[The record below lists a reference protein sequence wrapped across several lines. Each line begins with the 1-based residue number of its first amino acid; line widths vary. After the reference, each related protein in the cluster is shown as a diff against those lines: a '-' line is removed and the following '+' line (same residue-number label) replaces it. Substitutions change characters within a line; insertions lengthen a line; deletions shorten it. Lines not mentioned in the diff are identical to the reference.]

1 MENYPSKV
9 DKVYLRE
16 NKKTVLVFF
25 LVIERL
31 QLNVV
36 EINYLYLLLLFWRF
50 VKVLTSSCELSAN
63 SGRIN

>member
-9 DKVYLRE
+9 DKVYLRD

-36 EINYLYLLLLFWRF
+36 EINYLL
-50 VKVLTSSCELSAN
+50 VLALAFLAVH
-63 SGRIN
+63 